1 MGRKRRLDKHLPQR
15 VYLVH
20 GAYYFRPKVG
30 SAVRLGADIGE
41 ALAKYATLVSH
52 KWAARTLGDVI
63 DRYRA
68 EILPLKGSQQTRSD
82 QARQLGEIKRVFGD
96 LLPDNVKAQHCYKY
110 YDDRRGVDGEP
121 IPTTARQE
129 ISLLGHVFSKAIRWG
144 AASSNPAR
152 DLDLGPKPA
161 QRPQVTIEEVEALK
175 KHAND
180 RLALVID
187 LAVCSGQRQGDLLGM
202 RREQLTKEGIYFKQ
216 GKTKARV
223 LIEWSPH
230 LEALIGRCKAL
241 EPQLPGEYLIRQ
253 GQGERRGQ
261 RYTSKGFQ
269 SIWKRAMA
277 KHVAAGGQHFTFH
290 DLRSVSADGAAT
302 PEEARDRLGHADVA
316 TTKRH
321 YLRGVTKAKPRS

>member
-1 MGRKRRLDKHLPQR
+1 MGRKRRLDRHLPQR

-41 ALAKYATLVSH
+41 ALAKYATIVSRQ
-52 KWAARTLGDVI
+52 WRVRTLGDVI

-68 EILPLKGSQQTRSD
+68 EILPLKGSPQTRSD
-82 QARQLGEIKRVFGD
+82 QSRQLGELKRVFGD
-96 LLPDNVKAQHCYKY
+96 LLPDNITAQHCYRY
-110 YDDRRGVDGEP
+110 YDTRRGVNGEP

-129 ISLLGHVFSKAIRWG
+129 ISLLGHVFAKAIRWG
-144 AASSNPAR
+144 AANSNPAR
-152 DLDLGPKPA
+152 DLSLGPKPA
-161 QRPQVTIEEVEALK
+161 QRAQVTMDQVQALQA
-175 KHAND
+175 HAND

-187 LAVCSGQRQGDLLGM
+187 LAICTGQRQGDLLSL
-202 RREQLTKEGIYFKQ
+202 RREQITKDGVYFRQ
-216 GKTKARV
+216 SKTKARV
-223 LIEWSPH
+223 LIEWSAD
-230 LEALIGRCKAL
+230 LEALIARCKAL

-253 GQGERRGQ
+253 GQGKRRGM